1 MVLSLAQSVDGEVY
15 LGTNDG
21 HVFAADTG
29 LHRWELRGRAGNRTD
44 AVVAELAADPARPGR
59 VFAAV
64 WFREP
69 GAGGGVYRSDN
80 GGRSWVLAGLQDE
93 AVRALEFAPSEPQT
107 LVAGTRSGVFR
118 SANSGKTWEVISPPG
133 DPELRNVDS
142 VAVDPADPNTIYAG
156 TYHLPWKTTDAGR
169 TWKPVTAGLID
180 DSDIMSMRVD
190 ASNPERLYLS
200 ACSGIY
206 RSDNRGEQW
215 TKLQGIPYSAR
226 RTHAIVQDPNNPAAL
241 YAATTEGLWVTRD
254 AGENWQR
261 TTLRDWV
268 VNGVVVLPATSTLP
282 ARVLIGTE
290 SEGVLVSSDS
300 GTTFTDAN
308 RGFTHPVV
316 KQFVSDINDS
326 SHLLLLLE
334 RHGGDLLESHDAG
347 KTWAGLSAAGA
358 PPKTSTWRVQQIARV
373 YGSPWGW
380 MASLHNGSLWKFD
393 DQRRVWEPWRASYA
407 AAPRPATRGTPSAKP
422 AKRRVTPSTG
432 ILEFSRAN
440 AYLPATEGLL
450 RCGRSGQCMLV
461 PAFTRIVAV
470 SAIWISA
477 DDQRLAIAADGKLGL
492 SGDAGASAVWHDLP
506 FDLRTAHWI
515 VWDGQGNS
523 DLLSGSEQGLFRS
536 QDSGARWTPVR
547 EGLPAGVFEQGLRSG
562 GGLLVTFE
570 QGGIYRSAD
579 GAKNWTRLDQDA
591 ERSRITSLS
600 QTEPNHFLFGS
611 QSEGLLLWSTPMRQD
626 PQYSK

>member
-1 MVLSLAQSVDGEVY
+1 MVLSLARAADGEVY

-21 HVFAADTG
+21 HVFATDAG
-29 LHRWELRGRAGNRTD
+29 VSRWELRGRAGDRTD
-44 AVVAELAADPARPGR
+44 AVVAQLTADPSRPGR

-64 WFREP
+64 WFRAA
-69 GAGGGVYRSDN
+69 GAGGGVYRSDD
-80 GGRSWVLAGLQDE
+80 GGRSWELAGLQDE
-93 AVRALEFAPSEPQT
+93 AVRALEFAPSRPQV

-118 SANSGKTWEVISPPG
+118 SANSGKTWEAISPPG

-156 TYHLPWKTTDAGR
+156 TYHLPWKTIDGGK

-190 ASNPERLYLS
+190 ATNPSRLYLS

-226 RTHAIVQDPNNPAAL
+226 RTHAIVQDPTNPAAL

-282 ARVLIGTE
+282 GRVLIGTE

-300 GTTFTDAN
+300 GSTFTDAN

-316 KQFVSDINDS
+316 KQLVSDIKDS

-334 RHGGDLLESHDAG
+334 RHGGDLLESYDAG
-347 KTWAGLSAAGA
+347 KTWAGLSTAGA
-358 PPKTSTWRVQQIARV
+358 APKTSAWSAQQIARV

-380 MASLHNGSLWKFD
+380 MASLHSGSLWKFD
-393 DQRRVWEPWRASYA
+393 EQQRVWEPWNASYA
-407 AAPRPATRGTPSAKP
+407 VAPRPATRGAPSGP
-422 AKRRVTPSTG
+422 AKRRATLTG
-432 ILEFSRAN
+432 MLEFSRAN
-440 AYLPATEGLL
+440 AYLPVTEGLL
-450 RCGRSGQCMLV
+450 RCGPSGQCMLV
-461 PAFTRIVAV
+461 PAFKRIVAV

-492 SGDAGASAVWHDLP
+492 SGDAGLSAVWHDLP
-506 FDLRTAHWI
+506 FNLRTAHWI
-515 VWDGQGNS
+515 LWDGPGS
-523 DLLSGSEQGLFRS
+523 GDLLSGSEQGLFRS
-536 QDSGARWTPVR
+536 QDSGERWTPVR
-547 EGLPAGVFEQGLRSG
+547 EGLPAGVFEQGFRFG
-562 GGLLVTFE
+562 VRLLVVFE
-570 QGGIYRSAD
+570 EGGIYGSPD

-591 ERSRITSLS
+591 ERSRITGVS
-600 QTEPNHFLFGS
+600 QTQPNNFLFGS
-611 QSEGLLLWSTPMRQD
+611 QSEGLLLWSSSTFQD
-626 PQYSK
+626 PLYIK

>member
-1 MVLSLAQSVDGEVY
+1 MVLSLARAVHGEIY

-21 HVFAADTG
+21 HVFAADRG
-29 LHRWELRGRAGNRTD
+29 VNRWELRGRAGSRTD
-44 AVVAELAADPARPGR
+44 AVVAQLAADPAGPGR

-64 WFREP
+64 WFREA
-69 GAGGGVYRSDN
+69 GAGGGVYRSED
-80 GGRSWVLAGLQDE
+80 GGRSWVLAGLQEE
-93 AVRALEFAPSEPQT
+93 AVRALEFAPSQPQM

-118 SANSGKTWEVISPPG
+118 SANSGKTWEAISPPG

-156 TYHLPWKTTDAGR
+156 TYHLPWKTTDGGK

-226 RTHAIVQDPNNPAAL
+226 RTHAIVQDPANPAAL

-261 TTLRDWV
+261 TTPRDWV

-290 SEGVLVSSDS
+290 SEGVLVSSDF
-300 GTTFTDAN
+300 GTTFTAAN
-308 RGFTHPVV
+308 RGFTHPVL
-316 KQFVSDINDS
+316 KQFASDSKDS

-347 KTWAGLSAAGA
+347 TTWTGLSAVDA
-358 PPKTSTWRVQQIARV
+358 PPKASAWSARQIARI

-380 MASLHNGSLWKFD
+380 MASLRNGSLWKFD
-393 DQRRVWEPWRASYA
+393 EQRRLWEPWKASYA
-407 AAPRPATRGTPSAKP
+407 VASRPATRGASATTV
-422 AKRRVTPSTG
+422 AKHRATLPTG
-432 ILEFSRAN
+432 ILDFSLAN
-440 AYLPATEGLL
+440 AYLPVTEGLL
-450 RCGRSGQCMLV
+450 RCGRSGQCMLM
-461 PAFTRIVAV
+461 PAFTRIMGI
-470 SAIWISA
+470 SAIWISD

-492 SGDAGASAVWHDLP
+492 SGDGGLSAIWHDLP
-506 FDLRTAHWI
+506 SDLRTAHWI
-515 VWDGQGNS
+515 VWDGKGSS
-523 DLLSGSEQGLFRS
+523 DLLSASEQGLFRS
-536 QDSGARWTPVR
+536 QDSGVRWTRVR

-562 GGLLVTFE
+562 VRLLVTFE
-570 QGGIYRSAD
+570 QGGIYASPD

-600 QTEPNHFLFGS
+600 QTQANDFLFGS
-611 QSEGLLLWSTPMRQD
+611 QSEGLLLWSASMLHAP
-626 PQYSK
+626 